1 MRTILLAGLVALAAR
16 DGYEAQPLDEAAP
29 SAVSERVRAELAPKG
44 ARVLGA
50 DKKPYVDVW
59 LRKCV
64 PAAAP
69 RDLLG
74 VKYPAIQDGT
84 LVGVAR
90 FHAATTEFRGTK
102 VAAGVYTL
110 RYVVQPEDGDHQG
123 TADSRDFLLLC
134 PAADD
139 ASPDGMKA
147 EDAVKLS
154 AKVSGKKHPA
164 VLWLVK
170 RGEEGDKLPRLVHD
184 EAASRWLLEAETAQG
199 AKGEKLRLWV
209 VVVGRAADF

>member
-1 MRTILLAGLVALAAR
+1 MRTILPAILLAFAAPE
-16 DGYEAQPLDEAAP
+16 GYEAQPLDEAAP
-29 SAVSERVRAELAPKG
+29 AGVSERVRAEMAPKG
-44 ARVLGA
+44 ARVLGE

-59 LRKCV
+59 LRKTV
-64 PAAAP
+64 PTGTP

-90 FHAATTEFRGTK
+90 FHAATTEFRGIK

-110 RYVVQPEDGDHQG
+110 RYAVQPEDGDHQG
-123 TADSRDFLLLC
+123 TADSRDFFVLC

-139 ASPDGMKA
+139 ASPDAMKL

-164 VLWLVK
+164 VLWLAR

-184 EAASRWLLEAETAQG
+184 GEASRWLLECETAQG
-199 AKGEKLRLWV
+199 AKAEKLRLWV
-209 VVVGRAADF
+209 VVVGRAAE